1 MCSAEKRCM
10 GKIQTFGLI
19 FATFALS
26 CTVNAPPPLPKPLP
40 FWTGQASSGFGP
52 GNNGQIKQPDPTGSF
67 QDRDQPFP
75 YQINIDTISYMG
87 CPDPSATDP
96 IFTSFKL
103 GSYSKGVSLT
113 EEFRKQFTAKS
124 PQQKESLIRSS
135 PFINSRGQVSINER
149 GNIQNVLTIDS
160 QPVIK
165 YFPSISSP
173 QVISDLA
180 REDVTRSMGV
190 NHSIEEILPLSGNIL
205 HHVLSFLARGYHIT
219 LTYNSGSS
227 RQPLGPGR
235 NQYYG
240 RSYQIDF
247 DQNLSY
253 MTGVKEYNLLTGKQ
267 SARWSCSKKSKLM
280 ILRHDEISAYQH
292 RAGRRYFESKNLA
305 QEAICDGDKS
315 ALSASQRET
324 VENLLPANLFVIG
337 YVHTWV
343 TDNDGLP
350 KLEKTNT
357 PCLTTQTAYWSC
369 YSQSKTRRVEWDE
382 NQCQTNDVD
391 ARCPAY
397 FSFCTS

>member
-1 MCSAEKRCM
+1 M

-19 FATFALS
+19 FVGFALS
-26 CTVNAPPPLPKPLP
+26 CTVNTPPPLPKPLP
-40 FWTGQASSGFGP
+40 FWTGQASSAVGP
-52 GNNGQIKQPDPTGSF
+52 ANNGQIRQPNPGGSL

-113 EEFRKQFTAKS
+113 EEFKKQFTAKS

-135 PFINSRGQVSINER
+135 PFINSRGQISINGR
-149 GNIQNVLTIDS
+149 GNIQNLITIEN
-160 QPVIK
+160 QPVIR
-165 YFPSISSP
+165 YFPPITNP
-173 QVISDLA
+173 QVVSDLA
-180 REDVTRSMGV
+180 REDVSRSMGV

-205 HHVLSFLARGYHIT
+205 HHILSFLARSHHIT
-219 LTYNSGSS
+219 LTYNNGSS
-227 RQPLGPGR
+227 SQPLGPGR

-267 SARWSCSKKSKLM
+267 AARWSCSKKSKLM
-280 ILRHDEISAYQH
+280 ILRHNEISAYQH
-292 RAGRRYFESKNLA
+292 QAARQFFEHEGLA
-305 QEAICDGDKS
+305 REAICAEDKS
-315 ALSASQRET
+315 ALSASQMET

-337 YVHTWV
+337 YVKTWE
-343 TDNDGLP
+343 TDEDGLP
-350 KLEKTNT
+350 ELKETKT
-357 PCLTTQTAYWSC
+357 PCLTTQTSHWSC

-382 NQCQTNDVD
+382 NQCQTNDPNI
-391 ARCPAY
+391 RCPAY